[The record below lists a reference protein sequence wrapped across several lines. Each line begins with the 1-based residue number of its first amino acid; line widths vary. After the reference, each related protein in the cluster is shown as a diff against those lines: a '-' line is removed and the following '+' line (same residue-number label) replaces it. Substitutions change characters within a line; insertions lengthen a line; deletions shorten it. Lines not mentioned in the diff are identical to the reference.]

1 MKEYILNLF
10 PELAVENELLESI
23 VRTATLK
30 KVSKGDI
37 LIDYGSF
44 IQFVPLV
51 VKGLIK
57 IIRENEEGKE
67 LLLYFLSEGNTC
79 AASFSCCMIRK
90 RSEIKAIA
98 EEDSIIIAIPLKS
111 AEEWMGKFTTWRN
124 FVMNVYDQRI
134 FAMIDTID
142 KLAFAKL
149 DEKLWDYLEE
159 RVFITGNVLSN
170 LSHQEIANDLN
181 VSREAVSRL
190 LKKLEQQ
197 GKVEIHRSKIVVKED

>member
-1 MKEYILNLF
+1 MEKYIKDLF
-10 PELAVENELLESI
+10 PELAQDISLIDSI
-23 VRTATLK
+23 VRNSSVK
-30 KVSKGDI
+30 KVAKGDI
-37 LIDYGSF
+37 LIDYGAY

-57 IIRENEEGKE
+57 IIRENDAGKE
-67 LLLYFLSEGNTC
+67 VLLYFLSEGNTC

-90 RSEIKAIA
+90 RSEIKAVV
-98 EEDSIIIAIPLKS
+98 EEDSVIIAIPLQ
-111 AEEWMGKFTTWRN
+111 AADEWMAKYPSWRN
-124 FVMNVYDQRI
+124 FVMGMYDERI

-159 RVFITGNVLSN
+159 RKLIGGSILKDI
-170 LSHQEIANDLN
+170 SHQEIAQDLN
-181 VSREAVSRL
+181 VSREAISRL

-197 GKVEIHRSKIVVKED
+197 GKIEIYRNRLVVLE

>member
-1 MKEYILNLF
+1 MEQYIKELF
-10 PELAVENELLESI
+10 PELADDIALIESI
-23 VRTATLK
+23 VKNSSVK

-37 LIDYGSF
+37 LIDYGAY

-57 IIRENEEGKE
+57 IIRENTDGREV
-67 LLLYFLSEGNTC
+67 LLYFLSEGNTC
-79 AASFSCCMIRK
+79 AASFSCCMIQK

-98 EEDSIIIAIPLKS
+98 EEDSVIIAIPLQ
-111 AEEWMGKFTTWRN
+111 AADEWMSKYASWRN
-124 FVMNVYDQRI
+124 FVMGMYDQRI

-149 DEKLWDYLEE
+149 DEKLWDYLQD
-159 RVFITGNVLSN
+159 RVMISGPIIENV
-170 LSHQEIANDLN
+170 SHLDIAQDLN
-181 VSREAVSRL
+181 VSREAISRL

-197 GKVEIHRSKIVVKED
+197 GKLEIHRNKLVMT